1 MSYYFRS
8 SIYNFGNKMHP
19 LNFVTKLLC
28 KVVLKKNNFMKMVRS
43 KSSEIDKDELLLVR
57 FCQN

>member
-28 KVVLKKNNFMKMVRS
+28 KVVLKKTIS
-43 KSSEIDKDELLLVR
+43 
-57 FCQN
+57 